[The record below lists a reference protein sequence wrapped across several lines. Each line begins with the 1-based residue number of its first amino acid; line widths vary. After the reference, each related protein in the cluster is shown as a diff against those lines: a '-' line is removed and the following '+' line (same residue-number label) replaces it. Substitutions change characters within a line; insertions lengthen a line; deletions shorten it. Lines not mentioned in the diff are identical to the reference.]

1 MLKTQKKS
9 LAVLSGTLLT
19 AAMLSACGSNNNNG
33 AASASPSAAEP
44 SAAEPSATASASASA
59 PASSAAASP
68 SASTESE
75 RYEKPVTLKLLI
87 DNQTSTEGI
96 KAITDEIE
104 KRYNIKTEFDLRPG
118 GGEGDNLV
126 KTKLATGEMD
136 DLNFYNAGSLFKSL
150 QPEKYFLDLTD
161 EPFMDNVVDS
171 FKPTVSVNGRVYAGP
186 SGSSQAGAWLYNKKV
201 YAELGLSVPKTWD
214 ELKANNEKIKAAGKT
229 AVIGSY
235 KDSWTSQL
243 ILLADQFNVQAA
255 APTFADDFTAGTAKF
270 ATTPAALRSFE
281 KLAEMKPYLNKDY
294 LSTTY
299 DQALKMLV
307 DGTGVQYPMLTFALS
322 NIFATY
328 PDKIDD
334 IGVFAQPGDSADS
347 NGLTVWMPAAISI
360 YKDGKNVEAA
370 KKWLAFFDTP
380 EAMALMAAKAKPEGP
395 YVIKG
400 AALPDDAYGG
410 VKDMLP
416 YFDSNNNAPAL
427 EFLSPLKGP
436 NLPQITVE
444 AGSGMKSPEDSAK
457 AYDKDVEKQAK
468 QLGLAGW

>member
-1 MLKTQKKS
+1 MAQSKKKTI
-9 LAVLSGTLLT
+9 LALTGAVLLT
-19 AAMLSACGSNNNNG
+19 SALTACGSNNNNG
-33 AASASPSAAEP
+33 NAANANAANSPEASQTAAAE
-44 SAAEPSATASASASA
+44 S
-59 PASSAAASP
+59 PASTSDAS
-68 SASTESE
+68 SE
-75 RYEKPVTLKLLI
+75 RYEKPVTLKLMI

-96 KAITDEIE
+96 KAVADEIE

-118 GGEGDNLV
+118 GDEGDNLV
-126 KTKLATGEMD
+126 KTRLATGEMD
-136 DLNFYNAGSLFKSL
+136 DLSFYNSGSLFKAL
-150 QPEKYFLDLTD
+150 QPEKYFLDLTS
-161 EPFMDNVVDS
+161 EPFMQNVVDS
-171 FKPTVSVNGRVYAGP
+171 FLPTVSVDGKTYAAP
-186 SGSSQAGAWLYNKKV
+186 SGASQAGAWLYNKKV

-243 ILLADQFNVQAA
+243 IVLADYANVTAD
-255 APTFADDFTAGTAKF
+255 APTFADDFTNNKAKF
-270 ATTPAALRSFE
+270 ADTPAALRSFQ
-281 KLAEMKPYLNKDY
+281 KLAEMKDYMNKDY
-294 LSTTY
+294 LATTY

-334 IGVFAQPGDSADS
+334 IGVFAQPADSADKTA
-347 NGLTVWMPAAISI
+347 LTVWMPAGIAI

-370 KKWLAFFDTP
+370 KKWINFFASP
-380 EAMALMAAKAKPEGP
+380 EGMALLATKAKPEGP

-400 AALPDDAYGG
+400 ATLPDDAYAG
-410 VKDMLP
+410 VKEMMP
-416 YFDSNNNAPAL
+416 YFDNGNNAPAL

-436 NLPQITVE
+436 SLPQLTVE
-444 AGSGMKSPEDSAK
+444 VGAGMKSPEDNAK

-468 QLGLAGW
+468 QLGIAGW

>member
-1 MLKTQKKS
+1 MRTKS
-9 LAVLSGTLLT
+9 KQVLT
-19 AAMLSACGSNNNNG
+19 AATSLILVAGLVAGCGNNANSGNSANAGGNAEQTNNG
-33 AASASPSAAEP
+33 GTETNAEAN
-44 SAAEPSATASASASA
+44 SNA
-59 PASSAAASP
+59 PADGAS
-68 SASTESE
+68 SE
-75 RYEKPVTLKLLI
+75 RYAETVTLKMLI
-87 DNQTSTEGI
+87 DNQTSTEGL
-96 KAITDEIE
+96 KAVTDEIE
-104 KRYNIKTEFDLRPG
+104 KRFNIKTEYELRPG

-126 KTKLATGEMD
+126 KTRLVSGEMT

-150 QPEKYFLDLTD
+150 QPEKYFVDLTG
-161 EPFMDNVVDS
+161 EPFMQNVMDS
-171 FKPTVSVNGRVYAGP
+171 FLPTVSVDNKVYAAP

-214 ELKANNEKIKAAGKT
+214 ELMANNEKIKAAGKT

-243 ILLADQFNVQAA
+243 ILLADYYNVQAE
-255 APTFADDFTAGTAKF
+255 APTFADDFTNNKAKYE
-270 ATTPAALRSFE
+270 TTPAALRGFQ
-281 KLAEMKPYLNKDY
+281 KLASVKDYMNKDY
-294 LSTTY
+294 LATTY

-307 DGTGVQYPMLTFALS
+307 DGTGVHYPMLTFALS

-334 IGVFAQPGDSADS
+334 IGVFAQPGDSADK

-360 YKDGKNVEAA
+360 YKESKNVEAA
-370 KKWLAFFDTP
+370 KKWMSFFVTP
-380 EAMALMAAKAKPEGP
+380 EAMALMATKAKPEGP

-400 AALPDDAYGG
+400 AKLPDDAYGG
-410 VKDMLP
+410 VKDMIP
-416 YFDSNNNAPAL
+416 YFDNNVNAPAL

-444 AGSGMKSPEDSAK
+444 AGAGMKSPEDSAK

-468 QLGLAGW
+468 QLGIAGW

>member
-1 MLKTQKKS
+1 MAQSRNKLIY
-9 LAVLSGTLLT
+9 AVAGALLT
-19 AAMLSACGSNNNNG
+19 ASVLSACGSSNDNSG
-33 AASASPSAAEP
+33 SSPEASADSSSPAATSSSSA
-44 SAAEPSATASASASA
+44 SAPPSASAS
-59 PASSAAASP
+59 
-68 SASTESE
+68 SE

-87 DNQTSTEGI
+87 DNQTSTAGI
-96 KAITDEIE
+96 QAVADEIE

-136 DLNFYNAGSLFKSL
+136 DLNFYNAGSLFKAL
-150 QPEKYFLDLTD
+150 QPEKYFLDLSN
-161 EPFMDNVVDS
+161 EPFMQNVLDS
-171 FKPTVSVNGRVYAGP
+171 FKPTVSVDGKIYAAP

-201 YAELGLSVPKTWD
+201 YAELGLSVPKTWE

-243 ILLADQFNVQAA
+243 VLLADYYNVQAD
-255 APTFADDFTAGTAKF
+255 APTFADDFTNNKAKF
-270 ATTPAALRSFE
+270 ASTPAALKGFQ
-281 KLAEMKPYLNKDY
+281 KLAELKPYMNKDY

-307 DGTGVQYPMLTFALS
+307 DGTGVHYPMLTFALS

-334 IGVFAQPGDSADS
+334 IGVFAQPGDSADK

-360 YKDGKNVEAA
+360 YKEGKNVEAA
-370 KKWLAFFDTP
+370 KKWVNFFASA
-380 EAMALMAAKAKPEGP
+380 EAMKIMATKAKPEGP
-395 YVIKG
+395 YVVKG
-400 AALPDDAYGG
+400 AELPEDAYAG
-410 VKDMLP
+410 VKEMVP
-416 YFDSNNNAPAL
+416 YFDEGKTAPAL

-444 AGSGMKSPEDSAK
+444 AGAGMKSPEDSAK

-468 QLGLAGW
+468 QLGIAGW